1 MQIQL
6 SRYVGPDA
14 QLTASGLP
22 EGADALAFTKAVRRD
37 KKPALFIARDDARAA
52 AFNQR
57 AGFSPRIFPLLCC
70 RLGIACPMTAFRQ
83 AEP

>member
-52 AFNQR
+52 AFLS
-57 AGFSPRIFPLLCC
+57 AC
-70 RLGIACPMTAFRQ
+70 RFFFCRYSCAVTPGMGLFAL
-83 AEP
+83 

>member
-22 EGADALAFTKAVRRD
+22 EGADALAFTKAVRRE
-37 KKPALFIARDDARAA
+37 KKPALFIARV
-52 AFNQR
+52 
-57 AGFSPRIFPLLCC
+57 
-70 RLGIACPMTAFRQ
+70 
-83 AEP
+83 